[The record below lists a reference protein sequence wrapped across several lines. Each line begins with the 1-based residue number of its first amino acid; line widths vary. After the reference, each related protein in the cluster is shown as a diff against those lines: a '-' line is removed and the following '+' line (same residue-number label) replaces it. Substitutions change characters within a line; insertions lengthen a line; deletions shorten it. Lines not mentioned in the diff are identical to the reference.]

1 MENKE
6 NKEKVLEFLKG
17 MTRRHAHRHGPVWV
31 CESARMIGL
40 ETGLTES
47 QARHALN
54 QLVEDGTIEKG
65 HFGRGDCVP
74 YSYLVKNMEEDND

>member
-17 MTRRHAHRHGPVWV
+17 MTRRHAYRHGPVWV

-54 QLVEDGTIEKG
+54 Q
-65 HFGRGDCVP
+65 
-74 YSYLVKNMEEDND
+74 